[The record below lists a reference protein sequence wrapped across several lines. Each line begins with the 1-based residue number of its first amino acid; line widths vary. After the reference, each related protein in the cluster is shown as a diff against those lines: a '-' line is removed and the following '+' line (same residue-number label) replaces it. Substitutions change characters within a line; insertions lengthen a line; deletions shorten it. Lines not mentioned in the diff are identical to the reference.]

1 MFIHINKVKKQKITN
16 TFASITLPFVFS
28 TTTLFSKLSGS
39 TADTCIF
46 YVPHFWRIFHN
57 RFSVVFDILFCLFYC
72 VIMEE
77 TLSFII
83 SFHTFKIDTKR
94 IITTLLIKRKKT
106 VQRKHTHTHTKVS
119 VTRKIFIRDHR
130 LNCRIETKVDGYI
143 MPRVFQVISLDS
155 DTENITR
162 WYWS

>member
-94 IITTLLIKRKKT
+94 IITTLLIKRKKK
-106 VQRKHTHTHTKVS
+106 QFKENTHTHKS
-119 VTRKIFIRDHR
+119 FLDKKNIHQ
-130 LNCRIETKVDGYI
+130 GS
-143 MPRVFQVISLDS
+143 QVKL
-155 DTENITR
+155 
-162 WYWS
+162 